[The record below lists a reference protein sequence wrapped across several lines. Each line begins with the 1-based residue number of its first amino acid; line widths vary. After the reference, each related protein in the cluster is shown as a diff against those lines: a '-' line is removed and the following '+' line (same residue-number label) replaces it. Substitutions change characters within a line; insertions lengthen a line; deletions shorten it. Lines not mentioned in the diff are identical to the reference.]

1 MNEIPSEDEIHQMYS
16 DIQRQREMRFSKRSS
31 NSNDPNA
38 VNPETPQP
46 FTGRQAFVSN
56 TSRFNQPS
64 FRSDYFN
71 RGRGLQTLGPG
82 ETKVLAD
89 ITVPA
94 QYAGVLT
101 GFSQYFADCGDDDG
115 RGFTMSVTWSLRI
128 NGLPPLGFSDFVGEY
143 STLMLPHSVYF
154 PLIGGASTLGETQV
168 SLGGKVLGQEGA
180 WDQDGFI
187 DTSQG
192 GVPTVSFAATNN
204 NSFSVV
210 LQGRLIGY
218 TFPVA
223 ERNDEFQNF

>member
-16 DIQRQREMRFSKRSS
+16 DIQRQREMRFSRRSS

-56 TSRFNQPS
+56 QSRFNQPS

-71 RGRGLQTLGPG
+71 KGEGLQTLDPG
-82 ETKVLAD
+82 ETKVLAQ

-101 GFSQYFADCGDDDG
+101 GFSQFFANCDEDP
-115 RGFTMSVTWSLRI
+115 TIPMSVTWHLRI
-128 NGLPPLGFSDFVGEY
+128 NGLPPLGFADFVGEY
-143 STLMLPHSVYF
+143 SSLMLPHSIYF
-154 PLIGGASTLGETQV
+154 PLIGGAATLGETQV

-187 DTSQG
+187 DVSQG
-192 GVPTVSFAATNN
+192 GVPTVSLAATNN
-204 NSFSVV
+204 NSFSVI
-210 LQGRLIGY
+210 LQGRLVGY